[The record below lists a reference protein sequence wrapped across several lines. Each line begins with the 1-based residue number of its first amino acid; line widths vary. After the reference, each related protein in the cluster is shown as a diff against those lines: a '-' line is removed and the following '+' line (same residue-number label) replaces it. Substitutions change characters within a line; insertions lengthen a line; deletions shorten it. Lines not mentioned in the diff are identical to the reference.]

1 VWADREEDLFDW
13 WGKKKIYLIGGDAV
27 IGLWIAVM
35 ERNARIHGVAQN
47 TSTNLN

>member
-13 WGKKKIYLIGGDAV
+13 WEEKKIYLIGGDAV

-35 ERNARIHGVAQN
+35 ERSAGTHRVVQN
-47 TSTNLN
+47 TYTNLI